1 MSRSINSG
9 NPRRADHGRGEYQID
24 ATDLM
29 LSPDAMIAHLRRTL
43 VSPEYKPPLLPSVAL
58 ELMKLTRQPG
68 VSVSEVHKVLERD
81 ALLAAKV
88 LQIAQSAL
96 YSRGS
101 PVRSLP
107 EAISLLGLRTLA
119 DLFLQTVL
127 STRVFRADGYDG
139 PMALLMQHS
148 MVTAHVSRLA
158 CRMTSMPDEYAFMCG
173 LLHDAG
179 MAAGL
184 LIFAEQ
190 NAARSLRE
198 APRSLRARPSPQNSR
213 PSPPRGASEPP
224 GYDELAVALHAVHEE
239 ASAILAEAWKL
250 NPDIRLVIGSHHQLR
265 ASGRVH
271 PLAAVV
277 CVSDWIASE
286 AGAGMGTESDRL
298 RAEEAAQVLS
308 FNRANLDDL
317 AARAREIIELSPA
330 PAALDAHARRPPA
343 PVATV
348 GQGPDRSRVIK
359 S

>member
-1 MSRSINSG
+1 MNSG
-9 NPRRADHGRGEYQID
+9 NSRRADYGRGEYQID
-24 ATDLM
+24 APDLM
-29 LSPDAMIAHLRRTL
+29 LTPEAMVTHLRRTL
-43 VSPEYKPPLLPSVAL
+43 VSPEYKPPLLPSIAL

-68 VSVSEVHKVLERD
+68 VSVAEVRKLLERD

-101 PVRSLP
+101 PVRSLH
-107 EAISLLGLRTLA
+107 EAISLLGLRALG

-127 STRVFRADGYDG
+127 SMRVFRAEGYDE
-139 PMALLMQHS
+139 PMAVLMQHS
-148 MVTAHVSRLA
+148 MVTAHVARLA

-184 LIFAEQ
+184 LIFADSRS
-190 NAARSLRE
+190 ARSSREGPRSSGVNTHPSPARPVSE
-198 APRSLRARPSPQNSR
+198 APSYA
-213 PSPPRGASEPP
+213 
-224 GYDELAVALHAVHEE
+224 ELVPALHAVHEE

-250 NPDIRLVIGSHHQLR
+250 NPDIRIVIGSHHHLR

-286 AGAGMGTESDRL
+286 AGAGMGSESDPL
-298 RAEEAAQVLS
+298 QAEAAAKELS
-308 FNRANLDDL
+308 FSRANLDEL
-317 AARAREIIELSPA
+317 AARARQIIELS
-330 PAALDAHARRPPA
+330 
-343 PVATV
+343 
-348 GQGPDRSRVIK
+348 
-359 S
+359 

>member
-9 NPRRADHGRGEYQID
+9 NSRRADYGRGEYQID
-24 ATDLM
+24 APDLM
-29 LSPDAMIAHLRRTL
+29 LTPEAMITHLRQTL
-43 VSPEYKPPLLPSVAL
+43 VSPDYKPPLLPSIAL

-68 VSVSEVHKVLERD
+68 VSVAEVRKLLERD

-88 LQIAQSAL
+88 LQLAQSAL

-101 PVRSLP
+101 PVRSLH
-107 EAISLLGLRTLA
+107 EAISLLGLRTLG

-127 STRVFRADGYDG
+127 SMRVFRADGYDR
-139 PMALLMQHS
+139 PMAMLMLHS
-148 MVTAHVSRLA
+148 MVTAHISRLA

-190 NAARSLRE
+190 HAARSSRE
-198 APRSLRARPSPQNSR
+198 APRSMREGSRAAVQNSQ

-224 GYDELAVALHAVHEE
+224 SYDELAVALQAVHEE

-250 NPDIRLVIGSHHQLR
+250 NPDIRIVLGSHHQLR
-265 ASGRVH
+265 AGGRVH

-286 AGAGMGTESDRL
+286 AGAGMGTESDGQQ
-298 RAEEAAQVLS
+298 AAEAAKVLS
-308 FNRANLDDL
+308 FSRANLDEL
-317 AARAREIIELSPA
+317 TIRAREIIELS
-330 PAALDAHARRPPA
+330 
-343 PVATV
+343 
-348 GQGPDRSRVIK
+348 
-359 S
+359 